1 MRPRPSSP
9 ALLLALLLGCAAD
22 GTSPA
27 TDAAPAPEAAPATE
41 DTPEALAALER
52 ARELMR
58 TGDPRDAMLELDEA
72 LALRAPGLAA
82 EVQLLR
88 GVATLQM
95 GTEDGVPML
104 FEDAHAAF
112 TRAAEAGIPAAWSG
126 VARSAWM
133 LHYQSGDPARM
144 EEALDLA
151 VRAVEERDAGRTLED
166 RLRQTPERTLSEIA
180 YDYYR
185 MTRTGALP
193 PESAPELFEIT
204 RGSLE
209 NEIRIDPGDAWAW
222 ERLADLYLW
231 EQRSDEARGTLAR
244 AVELEPDSE
253 ALHRARVRVLE
264 STGGWGDVVPAYEE
278 FVAAH
283 EGSALGRWFLGTA
296 RYEAALA
303 AMLAGER
310 EQAEAFRAAEADFVA
325 TRELEPSYAES
336 CRSYELVCRDGLGWS
351 LYHAGDLEGAAAAFL
366 SMEDLQ
372 EGGLRWEDPGRLF
385 SGLRSLEFVV
395 AAHNERWMQVFEQGS
410 GVSYG
415 QAFPHLEAAA
425 ELATRAFE
433 YDPEAANAANNA
445 GFFNR
450 DLAVEYERQGVRA
463 LASEPSDEERAAERF
478 ARARETMEQS
488 YEAYVVAARL
498 APTDARVINDTG
510 LILTYYLQ
518 RDLDDARAYLEQA
531 LEVGLPALE
540 GDFEDEEAR
549 TAAREAVGDAYQNL
563 GVLEL
568 TLLGD
573 AAAARP
579 HFEASLQYER
589 APRVQVTSFFLPLC
603 DAVEAGALSA
613 DDARAAHAWGELGL
627 ETVRERLAAVR
638 RLREALGSE

>member
-1 MRPRPSSP
+1 MRLRSTSP
-9 ALLLALLLGCAAD
+9 ALLLALLLGCTAD
-22 GTSPA
+22 GHR
-27 TDAAPAPEAAPATE
+27 TDADDAPQAAPAAEA
-41 DTPEALAALER
+41 PEALAALER

-58 TGDPRDAMLELDEA
+58 TGDPRDAMLALDEA
-72 LALRAPGLAA
+72 LEVRDAELLA

-112 TRAAEAGIPAAWSG
+112 TAAAKAGIHAAWSG
-126 VARSAWM
+126 VARAAWM

-151 VRAVEERDAGRTLED
+151 LRAVEERDPSRAFED
-166 RLRQTPERTLSEIA
+166 RLRHTPERTRSEVA

-193 PESAPELFEIT
+193 PQSAGELFELT
-204 RGSLE
+204 RSSLE
-209 NEIRIDPGDAWAW
+209 DEVRLAPEDPWAW

-231 EQRSDEARGTLAR
+231 EERPREARDTLERAVTLAP
-244 AVELEPDSE
+244 ESEP
-253 ALHRARVRVLE
+253 LHKARVRVLE
-264 STGGWGDVVPAYEE
+264 STGGWGDVVAAYEA
-278 FVAAH
+278 FCADH

-296 RYEAALA
+296 RYEAAVGG
-303 AMLAGER
+303 MLAGDR
-310 EQAEAFRAAEADFVA
+310 DQAAAFQAAEADFVRA
-325 TRELEPSYAES
+325 RELEPAYADS
-336 CRSYELVCRDGLGWS
+336 CRNYELVSRDGLGWS
-351 LYHAGDLEGAAAAFL
+351 RFHAGDLEGAAAAFW
-366 SMEDLQ
+366 SMEELA
-372 EGGLRWEDPGRLF
+372 EGGLRWEDPGRLP

-395 AAHNERWMQVFEQGS
+395 AAHNERWMQVFEAGS

-415 QAFPHLEAAA
+415 QAFPHLRAAA
-425 ELATRAFE
+425 ELATRSFE
-433 YDPEAANAANNA
+433 YDREAENAANNA

-450 DLAVEYERQGVRA
+450 DLAVEFERQGVRA
-463 LASEPSDEERAAERF
+463 LASEPADEARAAERF
-478 ARARETMEQS
+478 ALAREAMERS

-498 APTDARVINDTG
+498 APADARVINDTG

-540 GDFEDEEAR
+540 GEFEDEEAR

-573 AAAARP
+573 PAAARP
-579 HFEASLQYER
+579 HFEASLRYER
-589 APRVQVTSFFLPLC
+589 APRVQVTGFFLPLC
-603 DAVEAGALSA
+603 DAVEAGELPIE
-613 DDARAAHAWGELGL
+613 DVRAAHVWGDLDL
-627 ETVRERLAAVR
+627 DAVRERLAAVT
-638 RLREALGSE
+638 RLRAALGTE

>member
-1 MRPRPSSP
+1 
-9 ALLLALLLGCAAD
+9 
-22 GTSPA
+22 
-27 TDAAPAPEAAPATE
+27 
-41 DTPEALAALER
+41 
-52 ARELMR
+52 MR

-478 ARARETMEQS
+478 ARARETMERS

>member
-9 ALLLALLLGCAAD
+9 ALLLALLLGCATD

-27 TDAAPAPEAAPATE
+27 TDAAPAPEAEPATE

-126 VARSAWM
+126 VARAAGM

-445 GFFNR
+445 GYFNR

-478 ARARETMEQS
+478 ARARETMERS